1 MPLTFIND
9 SHAWKA
15 KDEAILRVSIRTSNI
30 VVIRILKTASIV
42 QVGFTKNEQL
52 MLIFPQGHWWSLN
65 SDFLQ
70 RKQRERK
77 KDEEENNLGKK
88 IFLFCL
94 LTFEKS
100 KHYDDVIPAFSQVL
114 QTFTLNNVSETQPQS
129 GT

>member
-52 MLIFPQGHWWSLN
+52 MLIFPQGHW
-65 SDFLQ
+65 
-70 RKQRERK
+70 
-77 KDEEENNLGKK
+77 
-88 IFLFCL
+88 
-94 LTFEKS
+94 
-100 KHYDDVIPAFSQVL
+100 
-114 QTFTLNNVSETQPQS
+114 
-129 GT
+129 